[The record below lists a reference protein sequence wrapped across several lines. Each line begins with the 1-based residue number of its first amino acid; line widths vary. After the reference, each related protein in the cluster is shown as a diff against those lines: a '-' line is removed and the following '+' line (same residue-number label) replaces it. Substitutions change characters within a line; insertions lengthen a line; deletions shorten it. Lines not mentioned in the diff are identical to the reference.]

1 MGEVSTV
8 GIDLAKSVF
17 QVHGAD
23 ASGGV
28 VFRKKLRRDQV
39 LPFFS
44 TLPRC
49 VVAMEACA
57 SAHYWARELAAVGH
71 DTKLI
76 SPAYVKPFV
85 KRQKNDMAD
94 AEAICEA
101 AQRPTMRFVQGKSA
115 QAQASAVVFRTRDL
129 LVRQRTQL
137 INALRG
143 HLNEFGYIVRQGVG
157 HVSKLVEIVA
167 DPTSDVPAEARP
179 VLTVIAQGIRVSA
192 AFFAPEIFRR
202 PDSRLPPRMRIRS
215 IDRPS

>member
-1 MGEVSTV
+1 VSKVSTV

-17 QVHGAD
+17 QVHGED

-57 SAHYWARELAAVGH
+57 RAHYWARELAVLGH

-76 SPAYVKPFV
+76 PPAYVKPFV

-115 QAQASAVVFRTRDL
+115 EAQASAVVFRTRDL
-129 LVRQRTQL
+129 LV
-137 INALRG
+137 
-143 HLNEFGYIVRQGVG
+143 LN
-157 HVSKLVEIVA
+157 
-167 DPTSDVPAEARP
+167 VP
-179 VLTVIAQGIRVSA
+179 S
-192 AFFAPEIFRR
+192 
-202 PDSRLPPRMRIRS
+202 
-215 IDRPS
+215 